1 MKILVTGSSGTVG
14 TRLCE
19 KLMDAGHNITGV
31 DWRKNQ
37 WNTALDKITI
47 IKDLRE
53 PEGWGSVPK
62 DVDAIIHLAAN
73 ARVYD
78 LVKDPVRAL
87 DNFTTTFRVLEFARK
102 AGIKKF
108 LFSSS
113 REVYGNAQTRTFT
126 EDNISVDLCES
137 PYTASKIGGEAL
149 VQAYRRCYGIKIV
162 ILRFSNVYGAYDSSD
177 RIVPLF
183 IRLARENK
191 EMTIFGE
198 GKCLDFTYIDD
209 TMKGVMLA
217 LGNIEK
223 CDGEVFNIAHGKGS
237 TLVSL
242 AETIRKLLGSA
253 SEIKIAPPRLGEVT
267 YYVADIAKAKKLLDY
282 SPTVSLEDGIRK
294 TIDWYKANT

>member
-1 MKILVTGSSGTVG
+1 M
-14 TRLCE
+14 E
-19 KLMDAGHNITGV
+19 AGHDVVGV

-37 WNTALDKITI
+37 WNPALDKITV

-53 PEGWGSVPK
+53 PEGWNDVPK

-87 DNFTTTFRVLEFARK
+87 DNFTTTFHMLEFARK

-113 REVYGNAQTRTFT
+113 REVYGNAEARTFT
-126 EDNISVDLCES
+126 EDKISVELCES
-137 PYTASKIGGEAL
+137 PYTASKIGGEAA
-149 VQAYRRCYGIKIV
+149 VQAYRRCYGIKAV
-162 ILRFSNVYGAYDSSD
+162 ILRFSNVYGAYDDSD

-191 EMTIFGE
+191 TMTIFGE

-209 TMKGVMLA
+209 TINGVMLA
-217 LGNIEK
+217 LDNVEK
-223 CDGEVFNIAHGKGS
+223 CDGEVFNIAYGKGA
-237 TLVSL
+237 TLVAL
-242 AETIRKLLGSA
+242 AETIKRLMKSS
-253 SEIKIAPPRLGEVT
+253 SEIKMAPPRLGEVT
-267 YYVADIAKAKKLLDY
+267 YYVADIEKAKKVLGFQ
-282 SPTVSLEDGIRK
+282 PKVSFEEGVQK
-294 TIDWYKANT
+294 AVDWYAKHL